1 MGHSRPNVQ
10 RGNIKSLGGP
20 DRALMEE
27 VQLNQTFMR
36 GHCPKERMPERYNLR
51 MLLPRSMFLCTKS
64 GVENSQTARA
74 DLGEKQVFEDVKT
87 RRQDS
92 TIENV
97 MRMDE
102 LTRFSDAVNK
112 FKTFCFV
119 FA

>member
-1 MGHSRPNVQ
+1 MGHTRPNVQ

-20 DRALMEE
+20 DRALMGE

-64 GVENSQTARA
+64 GTEDSLQTARA
-74 DLGEKQVFEDVKT
+74 VRYQEKQVFEDVKT
-87 RRQDS
+87 RQQDS

-102 LTRFSDAVNK
+102 LTRFS
-112 FKTFCFV
+112 
-119 FA
+119 

>member
-64 GVENSQTARA
+64 GTEDSLQTARV

-102 LTRFSDAVNK
+102 LTRFSDALDN
-112 FKTFCFV
+112 FRRRTFCF
-119 FA
+119 